1 MKIDG
6 IGIDLV
12 EFDRI
17 KQMKRETFAK
27 RILSEVELNQYKEI
41 KLDRQKLNFLAGRF
55 AAKEA
60 YTKAYQSFDTPLNMA
75 DVSVL
80 NNQQGAPYIQSPYR
94 NQDKVLLSLSHSEHY
109 VVAICTIE
117 KVER

>member
-17 KQMKRETFAK
+17 KTMAMERLAK
-27 RILSEVELNQYKEI
+27 RILSKEEI
-41 KLDRQKLNFLAGRF
+41 KIYTDMKLAKQKLNFLAGRF

-60 YTKAYQSFDTPLNMA
+60 YTKAYQTFDEPLNMV

-80 NNQQGAPYIQSPYR
+80 NDHHGAPYIKSPYR
-94 NQDKVLLSLSHSEHY
+94 SQDNVLLSLSHSEHY
-109 VVAICTIE
+109 VVAICMVE
-117 KVER
+117 KVKK